1 MGRKECMESRPT
13 AWVANIDIVAQDT
26 SAETQ
31 AKAKAPEHN
40 ETQKEEERPRDIVDA
55 NKPVQNPTTHIHL
68 VWVGRSAYS
77 LLFVG
82 HMATMTGL
90 L

>member
-1 MGRKECMESRPT
+1 M
-13 AWVANIDIVAQDT
+13 ANIDRVGPDT

-31 AKAKAPEHN
+31 ARASAPEHN
-40 ETQKEEERPRDIVDA
+40 ETQKEEKGSRDKVDA
-55 NKPVQNPTTHIHL
+55 NKAVQNPTTPTHL

-82 HMATMTGL
+82 HR
-90 L
+90 